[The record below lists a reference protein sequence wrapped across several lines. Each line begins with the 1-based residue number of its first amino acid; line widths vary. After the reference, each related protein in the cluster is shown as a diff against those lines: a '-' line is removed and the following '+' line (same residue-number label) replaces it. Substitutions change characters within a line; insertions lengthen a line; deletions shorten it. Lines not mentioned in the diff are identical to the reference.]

1 MYFGNF
7 HSIIATNQR
16 QICQNSILWSDLFF
30 ITERSLVVDAKKR
43 KNQSGTVLELFF
55 QDSNLQVEAPNEDIP
70 TDLQSTY
77 SGPAPYHLN
86 YCGYESCAPGYCF
99 GPHTRTSYLIHI
111 IFSGKGTYRTEGTTY
126 HLSAGQ
132 LFLIYPGVSTVYQAD
147 EKDPW
152 SYGWVG
158 FSGYHSETILS
169 YMGFS
174 RDNHVVYVNYLEPL
188 RQSIQNMLELHK
200 ITYGNELKRTAE
212 LLQLFSYV
220 MDHSPNARETQYEY
234 SKTTYAE
241 VAMRYLTSNYPRRIK
256 ISDLADY
263 IGVDRS
269 YLTKSFR
276 EQYHVSPQEYLISLR
291 MDQAQFLLENTGKS
305 VTDIA
310 AEVGYPDSLA
320 FSKSF
325 KQRFGTSPSEY
336 RQYIK
341 SSDKK

>member
-1 MYFGNF
+1 
-7 HSIIATNQR
+7 
-16 QICQNSILWSDLFF
+16 
-30 ITERSLVVDAKKR
+30 
-43 KNQSGTVLELFF
+43 
-55 QDSNLQVEAPNEDIP
+55 
-70 TDLQSTY
+70 
-77 SGPAPYHLN
+77 
-86 YCGYESCAPGYCF
+86 
-99 GPHTRTSYLIHI
+99 
-111 IFSGKGTYRTEGTTY
+111 
-126 HLSAGQ
+126 
-132 LFLIYPGVSTVYQAD
+132 
-147 EKDPW
+147 
-152 SYGWVG
+152 
-158 FSGYHSETILS
+158 
-169 YMGFS
+169 
-174 RDNHVVYVNYLEPL
+174 
-188 RQSIQNMLELHK
+188 
-200 ITYGNELKRTAE
+200 
-212 LLQLFSYV
+212 

-325 KQRFGTSPSEY
+325 KQRFGASPSEY

-341 SSDKK
+341 NSDKK

>member
-1 MYFGNF
+1 M
-7 HSIIATNQR
+7 
-16 QICQNSILWSDLFF
+16 
-30 ITERSLVVDAKKR
+30 DAKKR

-188 RQSIQNMLELHK
+188 RQSIHNMLELHK

-241 VAMRYLTSNYPRRIK
+241 VAMRYLTSNYPLRIK